1 MMINSALRVG
11 NVFCIDCVGL
21 KCHRFNTDIAVLIWW
36 RGKDLNLRP
45 SGYENTDYS
54 VVYACLCI
62 QLSLLL
68 PDDRLSVHTLQ
79 RTLAFD

>member
-36 RGKDLNLRP
+36 WGSILTFDLRVMSSMFPPTPMLILTYIN
-45 SGYENTDYS
+45 
-54 VVYACLCI
+54 
-62 QLSLLL
+62 
-68 PDDRLSVHTLQ
+68 
-79 RTLAFD
+79 

>member
-1 MMINSALRVG
+1 MINSALRVG

-45 SGYENTDYS
+45 SGYEFYVPPYHWLILTD
-54 VVYACLCI
+54 I
-62 QLSLLL
+62 N
-68 PDDRLSVHTLQ
+68 
-79 RTLAFD
+79 